1 MTFVKPDTPT
11 SGRLKL
17 LRQGKGD
24 FTMPTETII
33 PLAAIVAMFFLFA
46 GVLAWGNHQSGSLPP
61 RK

>member
-17 LRQGKGD
+17 LRQGD
-24 FTMPTETII
+24 LTMPTETII
-33 PLAAIVAMFFLFA
+33 PLAAIVAMFLLFA
-46 GVLAWGNHQSGSLPP
+46 GVLAWGNHQSGNMPS